1 MAHQDEKRFA
11 RNQSLIDRMAAPSTP
26 SQLFA
31 YLDEELKELI
41 QLAVRMDEGSL
52 LRGLREARREL
63 SQMRRAEDLRKRD
76 GASPA
81 DD

>member
-1 MAHQDEKRFA
+1 LAHQDEERFE
-11 RNQSLIDRMAAPSTP
+11 RNQRLISRMAAPSTT
-26 SQLFA
+26 SQILA

-41 QLAVRMDEGSL
+41 QLAVRMNEGSM

-76 GASPA
+76 DASHA